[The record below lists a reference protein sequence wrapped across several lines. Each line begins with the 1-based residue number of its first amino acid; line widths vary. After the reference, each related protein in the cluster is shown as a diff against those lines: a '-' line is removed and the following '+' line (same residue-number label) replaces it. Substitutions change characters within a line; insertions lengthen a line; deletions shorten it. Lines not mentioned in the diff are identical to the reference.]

1 MTMNLTK
8 REAIALQTALQ
19 LMNKKDQK
27 LQEMLLNISYDSI
40 FNKLEDYVNAI
51 EETGESYAS
60 VR

>member
-19 LMNKKDQK
+19 LMNMKDQK
-27 LQEMLLNISYDSI
+27 LQEMLLNISYNSI

-60 VR
+60 V

>member
-1 MTMNLTK
+1 MNLTK